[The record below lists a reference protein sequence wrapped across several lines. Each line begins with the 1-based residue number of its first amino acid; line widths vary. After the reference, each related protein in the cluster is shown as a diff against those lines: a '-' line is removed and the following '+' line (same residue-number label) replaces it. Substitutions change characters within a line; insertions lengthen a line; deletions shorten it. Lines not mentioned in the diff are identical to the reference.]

1 MKTFNF
7 FGNCQFWFLVVIFG
21 YFSHKPSKPK
31 LKRNKPHQCQL
42 NRLKCGGKL
51 LLHKWQRKGQG
62 GAFSYSW
69 KAPTPLCLDT
79 HLYLMP
85 TEAKRSELT
94 ETEKLGMKEEDRKKA
109 NDHVDKAT
117 ANSNSI
123 ILFMNLA
130 ILSGHSH
137 YRAIKLMMRW
147 LIKAKIQIKTSEF
160 ILFNWKES
168 KNTAMFLK

>member
-1 MKTFNF
+1 M
-7 FGNCQFWFLVVIFG
+7 
-21 YFSHKPSKPK
+21 
-31 LKRNKPHQCQL
+31 
-42 NRLKCGGKL
+42 
-51 LLHKWQRKGQG
+51 
-62 GAFSYSW
+62 
-69 KAPTPLCLDT
+69 DT

-137 YRAIKLMMRW
+137 YRAIKLMMR
-147 LIKAKIQIKTSEF
+147 
-160 ILFNWKES
+160 
-168 KNTAMFLK
+168 